1 MTKTRIIVLSLLLI
15 GASILIL
22 VLGEDSKKKIDEGLV
37 SFFAGI
43 LMGAGLLTLLNELL
57 RRKKRVTADVKTEV
71 PEGEYSEKC
80 VSPNSLRQI

>member
-15 GASILIL
+15 GASVLIL
-22 VLGEDSKKKIDEGLV
+22 VLGEDSKTNIDEGLV

-57 RRKKRVTADVKTEV
+57 RRKKRVTTDVKTEN
-71 PEGEYSEKC
+71 PED
-80 VSPNSLRQI
+80 

>member
-1 MTKTRIIVLSLLLI
+1 MTRTRIIVLSSLLI

-22 VLGEDSKKKIDEGLV
+22 VLGEDSNTNIDEGLV

-57 RRKKRVTADVKTEV
+57 RRKKGVASDVKAEE
-71 PEGEYSEKC
+71 PED
-80 VSPNSLRQI
+80 

>member
-22 VLGEDSKKKIDEGLV
+22 VLGEDSKTNIDEGLV

-57 RRKKRVTADVKTEV
+57 RRKKGVASDVKAEE
-71 PEGEYSEKC
+71 PED
-80 VSPNSLRQI
+80 

>member
-1 MTKTRIIVLSLLLI
+1 MRIIVFSLLLI

-22 VLGEDSKKKIDEGLV
+22 VLVDDSNTSLDEGLV

-57 RRKKRVTADVKTEV
+57 ARRRRVKTDID
-71 PEGEYSEKC
+71 PA
-80 VSPNSLRQI
+80 SPKE